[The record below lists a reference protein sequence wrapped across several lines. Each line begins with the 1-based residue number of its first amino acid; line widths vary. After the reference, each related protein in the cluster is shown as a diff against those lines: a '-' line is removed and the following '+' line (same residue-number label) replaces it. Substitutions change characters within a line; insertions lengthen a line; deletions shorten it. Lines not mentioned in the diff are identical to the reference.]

1 MPYSAWSAAYSTDSV
16 EQTRV
21 YVSVNE
27 WRRIH
32 DENSDSAR
40 IFGRFIVGDKDVFC
54 ALGEPIGMD
63 QFDKENERVPII
75 IPNCALAILGIEGSG
90 EDVEVTWLTE
100 DAFPNATRVILRP
113 HDSAFFHSDIK
124 EELERELTTFG
135 VIMEGTTIPVTV
147 QSLDGFSVQMDII
160 RTYPANVVL
169 LDGDEIVFEFETA
182 LDVPEA
188 PVTPEVVRAFPSYET
203 VPVAE
208 PAPVPAFPFVET
220 VIPVAEPLAE
230 PVGHRLGGVNHA
242 PLPDGR
248 LWNPWR

>member
-1 MPYSAWSAAYSTDSV
+1 MSYSAWSAAYSTESV

-32 DENSDSAR
+32 DENSDARR

-54 ALGEPIGMD
+54 ALGEPIEMD
-63 QFDKENERVPII
+63 HFDKQNNRAPII
-75 IPNCALAILGIEGSG
+75 VPSCALAVLGIEGSG

-135 VIMEGTTIPVTV
+135 VIMEGMTIPVTV

-160 RTYPANVVL
+160 RTYPANIVL
-169 LDGDEIVFEFETA
+169 LDGDEIVFEFEPA

-188 PVTPEVVRAFPSYET
+188 PVTPEVVPAFPSYET

-208 PAPVPAFPFVET
+208 SAPVPAFPFAET
-220 VIPVAEPLAE
+220 PIPVAEPFSTHT
-230 PVGHRLGGVNHA
+230 GNRLGGVNHA

>member
-1 MPYSAWSAAYSTDSV
+1 MSYSAWSAAFSTDSV

-21 YVSVNE
+21 YVSESE

-32 DENSDSAR
+32 DEYSDAQR
-40 IFGRFIVGDKDVFC
+40 IFARLIVDDKDIFC
-54 ALGEPIGMD
+54 PLGEPIGMSHFGKA
-63 QFDKENERVPII
+63 QNKECII
-75 IPNCALAILGIEGSG
+75 IPNWALISLGIDGSG
-90 EDVEVTWLTE
+90 EDVEITWLAE

-113 HDSAFFHSDIK
+113 HDSAFFHGDIK
-124 EELERELTTFG
+124 EELERELTTYG
-135 VIMEGTTIPVTV
+135 VLMEGTTIHVAV
-147 QSLDGFSVQMDII
+147 QSLDGFPVQMDVV

-169 LDGDEIVFEFETA
+169 LDGDEIAFEFETA

-188 PVTPEVVRAFPSYET
+188 PVTPEVVPAFPYYET

-208 PAPVPAFPFVET
+208 PAVPVADT
-220 VIPVAEPLAE
+220 VIPVAEPLAG
-230 PVGHRLGGVNHA
+230 PIGHRLGGVNHA